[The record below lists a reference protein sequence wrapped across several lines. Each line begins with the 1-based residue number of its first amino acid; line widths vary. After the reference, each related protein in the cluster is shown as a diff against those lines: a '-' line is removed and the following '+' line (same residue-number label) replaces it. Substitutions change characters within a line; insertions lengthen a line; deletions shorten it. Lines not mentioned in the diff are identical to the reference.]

1 MNEMKITMQMESNKR
16 FLSVTFLKKKK
27 KKVHFHIL
35 VTVNLA
41 AHSFSH
47 CLGARGKSMG
57 QAYQLCKILQNRLCI
72 HPCSFTWHS
81 SLNRH

>member
-16 FLSVTFLKKKK
+16 FLLVTFLKKKK
-27 KKVHFHIL
+27 QKRFISIL

-57 QAYQLCKILQNRLCI
+57 QAY
-72 HPCSFTWHS
+72 
-81 SLNRH
+81 